1 MKHSFTIPR
10 VDRFVAHFFLVIEQ
24 ILGARVF
31 AYTLAPL
38 KHAFIARLSRRYANV
53 PRTPAAQVDRMENLS
68 ALQFQ
73 RSYFSKGKPV
83 IFSGAALNWPCC
95 QKWDL
100 DYFSMKHGASD
111 LLIVQSEGLT
121 TREKSSAHEFLTVRE
136 LIHNIGQGGDR
147 YLRFSP
153 LLHDNP
159 ELAKDLDLNWLERMR
174 GGNTF
179 GNTYYM
185 FMGGKGQMTYLHNDQ
200 PCNLYVQ
207 IHGEKKWTMYYPE
220 DSVCLYPEV
229 TNSAY
234 VKSPVRL
241 EQPDWRRHPLLAAAK
256 PIEGHLKPGD
266 VMYVPPHVWHQVEN
280 LTDSIAVGY
289 RFSSLRA
296 ALQSSVAFSLIR
308 ILSTNPPVWK
318 TRRYGKIDTNLIWA
332 HSAGKAEK
340 VLKERTERREREDGE
355 LHI

>member
-10 VDRFVAHFFLVIEQ
+10 VYRFVAHFLLVGEQ
-24 ILGARVF
+24 ILGARLF
-31 AYTLAPL
+31 AVLLGGFKAKLIGY
-38 KHAFIARLSRRYANV
+38 LSRRFADV
-53 PRTPAAQVDRMENLS
+53 ARTPVTQVDRLENLS
-68 ALQFQ
+68 ALQFK
-73 RSYFSKGKPV
+73 RAYFSTGKPV
-83 IFSGAALNWPCC
+83 IFSGAAKDWPCVR
-95 QKWDL
+95 KWDL
-100 DYFSMKHGASD
+100 DYFSMAHGNND

-121 TREKSSAHEFLTVRE
+121 TREQSTDHQFLTVRE
-136 LIHNIGQGGDR
+136 LINNINSGGDR

-153 LLHDNP
+153 LLHDQP
-159 ELAKDLDLNWLERMR
+159 ELAEDLDLDWLGRMR
-174 GGNTF
+174 GGGTF

-185 FMGGKGQMTYLHNDQ
+185 FMGGAGQKTYLHNDQ

-241 EQPDWRRHPLLAAAK
+241 EQPDWRKHPLLAAAK
-256 PIEGHLKPGD
+256 PMEAHLKPGD

-280 LTDSIAVGY
+280 LTDTIAVGY
-289 RFSSLRA
+289 RFSSLKA

-318 TRRYGKIDTNLIWA
+318 TRRYGKLDTNLIWA
-332 HSAGKAEK
+332 HAAGKAEQ
-340 VLKERTERREREDGE
+340 VMKERANRRGRHNE
-355 LHI
+355 LHP